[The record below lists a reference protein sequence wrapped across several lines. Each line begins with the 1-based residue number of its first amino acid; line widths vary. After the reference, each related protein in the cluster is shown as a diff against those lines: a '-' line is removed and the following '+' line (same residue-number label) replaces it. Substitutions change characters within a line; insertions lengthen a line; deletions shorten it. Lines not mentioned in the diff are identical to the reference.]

1 MSRFFISK
9 DAVNGKK
16 IVITGADF
24 NHIKNVL
31 RKTTGDKV
39 ICFDSSGTEYDT
51 ELSSIE
57 KETLTLNISNAS
69 KKNVEPILKTTLAQA
84 LPKSSKMDD
93 IVQKCTELGVFEI
106 IPVITERSIPKSE
119 KNERWNKIAKE
130 SAEQSGRVRVPQI
143 KNVVS
148 FDELL
153 RSCGN
158 YDLKLL
164 PWECESSN
172 SLKIELSKNR
182 DISSIL
188 ILIGPEGGFSQ
199 AEAEKAAQ
207 KGFKSVSLGK
217 RILRTQ
223 TAGPATL
230 AMILYET
237 EME

>member
-9 DAVNGKK
+9 DAISGKT
-16 IVITGADF
+16 ITITGADY

-31 RKTTGDKV
+31 RKSAGDKV
-39 ICFDSSGTEYDT
+39 ICFDSSGTEYDSR
-51 ELSSIE
+51 LSSIE
-57 KETLTLNISNAS
+57 KEMLTLDIFNES
-69 KKNVEPILKTTLAQA
+69 KKNVEPGIKITLAQA

-93 IVQKCTELGVFEI
+93 IVQKSTELGVFEI
-106 IPVITERSIPKSE
+106 IPVTTERSIPKSE

-130 SAEQSGRVRVPQI
+130 SAEQSGRVHVPQI
-143 KNVVS
+143 KNTVS

-153 RSCGN
+153 KSCGN

-164 PWECESSN
+164 PWECESSR
-172 SLKIELSKNR
+172 SLKAELINSKSA
-182 DISSIL
+182 SSIL
-188 ILIGPEGGFSQ
+188 ILIGPEGGFSP
-199 AEAEKAAQ
+199 AEAEKAAL

-230 AMILYET
+230 AMILYE
-237 EME
+237 MELE